1 LVNYYELD
9 KFMYINIV
17 FLIKYV
23 ILINNIKL
31 FLLINWWVLILF
43 VVVF

>member
-23 ILINNIKL
+23 IFINNIKL